1 MILVALEPYQRSSK
15 ILMISKGSIVNEEMK
30 KSLNQQC
37 LNEQEFKLKYPEYI
51 KFLHPVCRNSNGY
64 AWVEEIKTRC
74 KELDEFYQDE
84 HRTMERFNLVAFTVR
99 LISYSRL
106 YIEKA

>member
-1 MILVALEPYQRSSK
+1 
-15 ILMISKGSIVNEEMK
+15 MK

-84 HRTMERFNLVAFTVR
+84 HRTMERFNLVAPILYSLPTSRPKIGNAR
-99 LISYSRL
+99 LKNETI
-106 YIEKA
+106 KASKCIINAIPVYPRVA

>member
-1 MILVALEPYQRSSK
+1 
-15 ILMISKGSIVNEEMK
+15 MK

-64 AWVEEIKTRC
+64 TWVEEIKTRC

-84 HRTMERFNLVAFTVR
+84 HRTMERFKLVLSAFVYYWQEHR
-99 LISYSRL
+99 ISRQSRTF
-106 YIEKA
+106 K

>member
-1 MILVALEPYQRSSK
+1 MRSRMVALERHQCLKY
-15 ILMISKGSIVNEEMK
+15 ILMTSEGSIVNEEMK

-37 LNEQEFKLKYPEYI
+37 LNEQEFKLKYPEYV

-84 HRTMERFNLVAFTVR
+84 HRTMERFNLVVSHFMLRTV
-99 LISYSRL
+99 
-106 YIEKA
+106 

>member
-1 MILVALEPYQRSSK
+1 MRSRMVALGRHQCLKY
-15 ILMISKGSIVNEEMK
+15 ILMTSEGSIVNEEMK

-64 AWVEEIKTRC
+64 AWVEEMKTRC

-84 HRTMERFNLVAFTVR
+84 HRTMERFNLVVSHFMIRTV
-99 LISYSRL
+99 
-106 YIEKA
+106 

>member
-1 MILVALEPYQRSSK
+1 
-15 ILMISKGSIVNEEMK
+15 MK

-64 AWVEEIKTRC
+64 TWVEEIKTRC
-74 KELDEFYQDE
+74 KELDEFYQEE
-84 HRTMERFNLVAFTVR
+84 HRTMERFKFVLSVFCLLLARAPDSLGR
-99 LISYSRL
+99 LS
-106 YIEKA
+106 EKLP

>member
-1 MILVALEPYQRSSK
+1 
-15 ILMISKGSIVNEEMK
+15 MK

-51 KFLHPVCRNSNGY
+51 KFLHPVCRKSNGY

-84 HRTMERFNLVAFTVR
+84 HRTMERFNLVTP
-99 LISYSRL
+99 ISYPLPTSRPKIGNAINL
-106 YIEKA
+106 VY

>member
-1 MILVALEPYQRSSK
+1 MRSRMVALGRHQCLKY
-15 ILMISKGSIVNEEMK
+15 ILMTSEGSIVNEEMK

-84 HRTMERFNLVAFTVR
+84 HRTMERFNLVVSHFMIRTV
-99 LISYSRL
+99 
-106 YIEKA
+106 

>member
-1 MILVALEPYQRSSK
+1 
-15 ILMISKGSIVNEEMK
+15 MISKGSIVNEEMK